1 MWEHPD
7 TESSHKE
14 FENAVRIFQDELEQR
29 NGILQGGTLCAG
41 SILCTLSVNSEVALP
56 RHLLIGYR

>member
-29 NGILQGGTLCAG
+29 NGIIQGGTLCAG
-41 SILCTLSVNSEVALP
+41 SILCTLSVNFRSGATETLADWL
-56 RHLLIGYR
+56 